1 MSRIVSIASK
11 TGDHTIAIGQLG
23 IFIDKM
29 NEDKTAVRKFNFLSR
44 DQSIAFKNSVVPD
57 FRLNES
63 APELISLENRNPTTA
78 DRMKAYAKHA
88 PRISHQV
95 AIEAITKANI
105 DNTSVTHI
113 ITVSC
118 TGLIAPGL
126 EIMLTESLSLRSD
139 IKRYGVNFMGCYAA
153 FHALRMAN
161 DIVKNNTELCN
172 VLVVCTELCSLHYR
186 NNADDD
192 NILST
197 FLFSDGAAACIVSN
211 ESKVDK
217 SISLLDFDSR
227 LIIEGKGDM
236 SWDVG
241 NNGFEM
247 VLNKNI
253 PIYLREN
260 ILKVYQDLIAENKID
275 KIDHFA
281 IHPGGK
287 NILKAFSSALSIDD
301 EKLAHSYDILKR
313 CGNMSSATILFV
325 LQQFLES
332 DITNQHVYAAAF
344 GPGLTVESA
353 ILKIEG

>member
-1 MSRIVSIASK
+1 LSKIVSIASK
-11 TGDHTIAIGQLG
+11 TGGYTIAIEQLG
-23 IFIDKM
+23 AFIDKM

-44 DQSIAFKNSVVPD
+44 DQSIAFKNSVIPD
-57 FRLNES
+57 FRLDET
-63 APELISLENRNPTTA
+63 APELISLENRNPPTA

-88 PRISHQV
+88 PRISHEV
-95 AIEAITKANI
+95 ASEAIKKAAIINADI
-105 DNTSVTHI
+105 THI

-126 EIMLTESLSLRSD
+126 EIMLTESLALRTD

-161 DIVKNNTELCN
+161 DIVKNNTEPCN
-172 VLVVCTELCSLHYR
+172 VLIVCTELCSLHYR
-186 NNADDD
+186 NNSDDD

-211 ESKVDK
+211 YSKVK
-217 SISLLDFDSR
+217 KHISLLDFDTR
-227 LIIEGKGDM
+227 LIIEGKSDM

-260 ILKVYQDLIAENKID
+260 ILKVYQDLLTKNNIENIE
-275 KIDHFA
+275 HYA

-287 NILKAFSSALSIDD
+287 NILKAFSSALNITDD
-301 EKLAHSYDILKR
+301 ELHHSYNILKR

-332 DITNQHVYAAAF
+332 DVENQHVYAAAF

-353 ILKIEG
+353 ILKIEA